1 MSIFGNRKKKKYRTF
16 LQDSE
21 TGADDTREYERGRGV
36 WGKNNLQEG
45 HGSEM
50 SENLIRKHYWF
61 SGRVQGVGFRYR
73 ACYIASSL
81 GVTGWVRNNWDGKL
95 TTVYRRNFSR
105 YRLIDIN
112 NDGIK
117 ELMLH
122 NYPWAVF
129 FTYYKG
135 KVTPLIYGST
145 RGAYLKGQ
153 YLPIKTGTSSEN
165 ICRTYILQNGKVK
178 QIINYFHTTSSAYP
192 VPIYEVNGKRYSKT
206 AFFKVYNK
214 YMNNAKLLF

>member
-50 SENLIRKHYWF
+50 RENLIRKHYWF

-81 GVTGWVRNNWDGKL
+81 GVTGWVRNNWDERVEMEAQGTREDL
-95 TTVYRRNFSR
+95 ARMVEMLYRQSF
-105 YRLIDIN
+105 I
-112 NDGIK
+112 GI
-117 ELMLH
+117 EG
-122 NYPWAVF
+122 VEE
-129 FTYYKG
+129 
-135 KVTPLIYGST
+135 KV
-145 RGAYLKGQ
+145 
-153 YLPIKTGTSSEN
+153 
-165 ICRTYILQNGKVK
+165 V
-178 QIINYFHTTSSAYP
+178 P
-192 VPIYEVNGKRYSKT
+192 VEVESGFYAR
-206 AFFKVYNK
+206 
-214 YMNNAKLLF
+214 

>member
-81 GVTGWVRNNWDGKL
+81 GVTGWVRNNWDERVEMEAQGTREDL
-95 TTVYRRNFSR
+95 SRMVEMLYRQSF
-105 YRLIDIN
+105 I
-112 NDGIK
+112 GI
-117 ELMLH
+117 EG
-122 NYPWAVF
+122 VEEE
-129 FTYYKG
+129 
-135 KVTPLIYGST
+135 V
-145 RGAYLKGQ
+145 
-153 YLPIKTGTSSEN
+153 
-165 ICRTYILQNGKVK
+165 V
-178 QIINYFHTTSSAYP
+178 P
-192 VPIYEVNGKRYSKT
+192 VEVESGFYAR
-206 AFFKVYNK
+206 
-214 YMNNAKLLF
+214 

>member
-61 SGRVQGVGFRYR
+61 SVRVQGVGFRYR

-81 GVTGWVRNNWDGKL
+81 GVTGWVRNNWDERVEMEAQGTREDL
-95 TTVYRRNFSR
+95 ARMVEMLYRQSF
-105 YRLIDIN
+105 I
-112 NDGIK
+112 GI
-117 ELMLH
+117 EG
-122 NYPWAVF
+122 VEE
-129 FTYYKG
+129 
-135 KVTPLIYGST
+135 KV
-145 RGAYLKGQ
+145 
-153 YLPIKTGTSSEN
+153 
-165 ICRTYILQNGKVK
+165 V
-178 QIINYFHTTSSAYP
+178 P
-192 VPIYEVNGKRYSKT
+192 VEVESGFYAR
-206 AFFKVYNK
+206 
-214 YMNNAKLLF
+214 

>member
-81 GVTGWVRNNWDGKL
+81 GVTGWVRNNWDERVEMEAQGTREDL
-95 TTVYRRNFSR
+95 ARMVEMLYSQSF
-105 YRLIDIN
+105 I
-112 NDGIK
+112 GI
-117 ELMLH
+117 EG
-122 NYPWAVF
+122 VEE
-129 FTYYKG
+129 
-135 KVTPLIYGST
+135 KV
-145 RGAYLKGQ
+145 
-153 YLPIKTGTSSEN
+153 
-165 ICRTYILQNGKVK
+165 V
-178 QIINYFHTTSSAYP
+178 P
-192 VPIYEVNGKRYSKT
+192 VEVESGFYAR
-206 AFFKVYNK
+206 
-214 YMNNAKLLF
+214 

>member
-61 SGRVQGVGFRYR
+61 AGRVQGVGFRYR

-81 GVTGWVRNNWDGKL
+81 GVTGWVRNNWDERVEMEAQGTREDL
-95 TTVYRRNFSR
+95 ARMVEMLYRQSF
-105 YRLIDIN
+105 I
-112 NDGIK
+112 GI
-117 ELMLH
+117 EG
-122 NYPWAVF
+122 VEE
-129 FTYYKG
+129 
-135 KVTPLIYGST
+135 KV
-145 RGAYLKGQ
+145 
-153 YLPIKTGTSSEN
+153 
-165 ICRTYILQNGKVK
+165 V
-178 QIINYFHTTSSAYP
+178 P
-192 VPIYEVNGKRYSKT
+192 VEVESGFYAR
-206 AFFKVYNK
+206 
-214 YMNNAKLLF
+214 